1 MASRKSGRS
10 VGAAL
15 RDQKDLDPEIARWAK
30 SMCDLRGE
38 EDKIPEGWYRE
49 DELAEKLGMSASGVR
64 PYIRRLLDGGKLKT
78 RKFRKWLKGKTERRY
93 SVTYYKLE

>member
-1 MASRKSGRS
+1 
-10 VGAAL
+10 
-15 RDQKDLDPEIARWAK
+15 
-30 SMCDLRGE
+30 MCDLRGE

>member
-15 RDQKDLDPEIARWAK
+15 RDHKDLDPEIARWAK

-38 EDKIPEGWYRE
+38 EDEVPAGWYRE
-49 DELAEKLGMSASGVR
+49 DELAKKLGMSNSGVR
-64 PYIRRLLDGGKLKT
+64 PYVRELLNRGKLESKKLK
-78 RKFRKWLKGKTERRY
+78 RWLKGRTERRY
-93 SVTYYKLE
+93 SVTYYKLK